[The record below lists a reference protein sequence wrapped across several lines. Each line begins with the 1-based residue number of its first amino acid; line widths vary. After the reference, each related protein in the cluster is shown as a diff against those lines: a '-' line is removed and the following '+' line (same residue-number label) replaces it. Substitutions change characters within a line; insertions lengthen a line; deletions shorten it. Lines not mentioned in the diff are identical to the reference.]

1 MVWYGN
7 FIYTRYFLQVDLLSK
22 TNDLTKL
29 GSKKKTKITRMKR
42 KHLLFK
48 EAVCKNKVLL
58 IKLFHCRN

>member
-7 FIYTRYFLQVDLLSK
+7 FIYTRYFLQVDLFSK
-22 TNDLTKL
+22 TNYLTKL

-48 EAVCKNKVLL
+48 EAVGKNKVLL